1 MIRKENQLITDTKDI
16 VQVLKDYYINI
27 VERSCE
33 EKPAS
38 VKKKSYLTDNIK
50 IADI

>member
-1 MIRKENQLITDTKDI
+1 MIRKENQLITDTKEI
-16 VQVLKDYYINI
+16 VQVLNDYYNI